1 MNRKSGIIA
10 ATALTS
16 FIFCGA
22 ATTTQGCNQSQQS
35 FGSIGPSTGEVVGAI
50 VGVAAVIT
58 VGTIVLVEVHNA
70 HHTIKGCVTA
80 GPAGI
85 QVQNEGD
92 KKMYTVTGVT
102 KDVKVGDRVKVHGD
116 KEKKQKGS
124 TADQVF
130 TVEKMNKNYGPCQ
143 VAPSTASTI
152 STAANTNP

>member
-1 MNRKSGIIA
+1 MNRRSGIIA

-22 ATTTQGCNQSQQS
+22 ATTTQSCSEPQGH
-35 FGSIGPSTGEVVGAI
+35 IGPSTGEIVGAI

-58 VGTIVLVEVHNA
+58 VGTVVLVEVHNA

-80 GPAGI
+80 GPGGVQI
-85 QVQNEGD
+85 QNEGD

-102 KDVKVGDRVKVHGD
+102 QDVKVGDRVKVHGD
-116 KEKKQKGS
+116 KENKPKGS

-130 TVEKMNKNYGPCQ
+130 AVQKLNKNYGACQ
-143 VAPSTASTI
+143 IASAP
-152 STAANTNP
+152 